1 MNFWGKHAAMF
12 ASKYMPAILFGPL
25 GMRFRQNR
33 FMAEGMQYKYILFS
47 RSNGLRTEHVKVLKC
62 HSHSLSLS
70 LSASLFDFYI
80 TF

>member
-1 MNFWGKHAAMF
+1 MNCGGIHAAVF
-12 ASKYMPAILFGPL
+12 ASKYMPAIIFGPL

-33 FMAEGMQYKYILFS
+33 SMAEGMQYKYILFS
-47 RSNGLRTEHVKVLKC
+47 RSNGLRTEHIKVLKC
-62 HSHSLSLS
+62 HSHSLS